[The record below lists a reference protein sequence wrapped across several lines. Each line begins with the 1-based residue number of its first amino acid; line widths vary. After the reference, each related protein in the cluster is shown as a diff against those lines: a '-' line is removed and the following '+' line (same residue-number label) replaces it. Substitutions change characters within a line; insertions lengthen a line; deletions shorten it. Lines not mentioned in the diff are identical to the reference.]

1 MEDLTGMPFTQSR
14 GVSDSYRWF
23 APELCCAPGILS
35 TASDVFA
42 YAMTVLEVC
51 SIPETLFSFAT
62 LLTFN
67 PQLMTGEHPFSHIK
81 RTPEVLIRM
90 QQGDRPRRPTDPEI
104 AARGLDDNLWRL
116 LEQCWQEDPAVRP
129 KIEEVLS
136 RLT

>member
-1 MEDLTGMPFTQSR
+1 MEGLDAKNFSQSD
-14 GVSDSYRWF
+14 GVSDSYRWH
-23 APELCCAPGILS
+23 APERWTVGMS

-62 LLTFN
+62 LLTVK

-116 LEQCWQEDPAVRP
+116 LEQCWQEDPTVRP